1 MEVPPTS
8 GMPWLQPRRVMWR
21 RPGWI
26 GIEAW
31 EGGGFR
37 CDQKPVIQTK
47 RLWPCCLGWI
57 YVLVCICIY
66 IYMIAGSLN
75 HQHHKTWNSHVVVCR
90 AVVTWNS
97 NWVLLH
103 VFAQGAA
110 EGAQRFHSA
119 LLGQAVAIPGNHRKP
134 AICWK
139 PWGLNWIHWDYLLI
153 VRDCCGK
160 TSWNNLK

>member
-1 MEVPPTS
+1 M
-8 GMPWLQPRRVMWR
+8 
-21 RPGWI
+21 RPKT
-26 GIEAW
+26 
-31 EGGGFR
+31 
-37 CDQKPVIQTK
+37 CDTNIPDCGLVV
-47 RLWPCCLGWI
+47 WDE
-57 YVLVCICIY
+57 YMFLVCICIY

-139 PWGLNWIHWDYLLI
+139 PWGLN
-153 VRDCCGK
+153 
-160 TSWNNLK
+160 